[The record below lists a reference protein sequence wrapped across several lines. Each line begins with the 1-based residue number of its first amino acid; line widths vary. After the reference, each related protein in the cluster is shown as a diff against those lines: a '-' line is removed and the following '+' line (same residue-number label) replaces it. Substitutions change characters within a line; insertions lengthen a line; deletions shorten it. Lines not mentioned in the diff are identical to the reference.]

1 MTQPLARF
9 TAAVLSTKKQPNITV
24 ANHIHSGYDT
34 SMKLELIVDNTP
46 VVPVQPFD
54 NPIVVTRD
62 DMKELRSGFDEWMEK
77 QSAEDDDI

>member
-1 MTQPLARF
+1 
-9 TAAVLSTKKQPNITV
+9 
-24 ANHIHSGYDT
+24 
-34 SMKLELIVDNTP
+34 MKLELIVDNAP